1 MLTALN
7 AKENWGDDMRI
18 LVVEDD
24 APLASILLR
33 TLREESYAVD
43 HAPDGQE
50 AEWLAFENPY
60 DLIILDLMLPR
71 KNGMEVLKT
80 LRDGGLATPVLILTA
95 RDAKEDVVKGLDRGA
110 DDYLTKPFNLDELLA
125 RVRALLR
132 RQTGEMATV
141 IEVGAVRI
149 DPSRKEVTRD
159 GQIIHLTAKEY
170 ALLEYMARHAGTV
183 LSRTQ
188 LIEHVWDMNFEPTS
202 NVVDVY
208 IGYLRNK
215 VDRPF
220 DLPLIKTVRGHGYML
235 DLPHVQVG
243 AQPGV
248 EANAGSVIP
257 PAAAVNQTREHTTHV
272 S

>member
-1 MLTALN
+1 
-7 AKENWGDDMRI
+7 MRI

-24 APLASILLR
+24 APLASILVR

-43 HAPDGQE
+43 HAVDGQE

-71 KNGMEVLKT
+71 KNGLEVLNT
-80 LRDGGLATPVLILTA
+80 LRDADMATPVLILTA
-95 RDAKEDVVKGLDRGA
+95 RDTKEDVVKGLDKGA

-132 RQTGEMATV
+132 RQSGEPLTV
-141 IEVGAVRI
+141 IEAGPLRI
-149 DPSRKEVTRD
+149 DPNRKEVSRD
-159 GQIIHLTAKEY
+159 GQILHLTAKEY
-170 ALLEYMARHAGTV
+170 ALLEYLARHGGSV

-188 LIEHVWDMNFEPTS
+188 LSEHVWDMNFEPTS

-215 VDRPF
+215 VDKPF
-220 DLPLIKTVRGHGYML
+220 DQALIKTVRGHGYML
-235 DLPHVQVG
+235 DLPHVAKEQSATATLATG
-243 AQPGV
+243 PSSPPNHQKDQP
-248 EANAGSVIP
+248 
-257 PAAAVNQTREHTTHV
+257 THV

>member
-1 MLTALN
+1 ML
-7 AKENWGDDMRI
+7 KNWGDDMRI

-80 LRDGGLATPVLILTA
+80 LRDGGLTTPVLILTA
-95 RDAKEDVVKGLDRGA
+95 RDAKEDVVKGLDHGA

-132 RQTGEMATV
+132 RPGGEPASI
-141 IEVGAVRI
+141 IEAGPLKI
-149 DPSRKEVTRD
+149 DPSRREVTRE
-159 GQIIHLTAKEY
+159 GQVLQLTAKEY
-170 ALLEYMARHAGTV
+170 ALLEYLARHAGTV

-188 LIEHVWDMNFEPTS
+188 LSEHVWDMNFEPTS

-220 DLPLIKTVRGHGYML
+220 EHALIKTVRGHGYML
-235 DLPHVQVG
+235 DLPVTQAKMVPSI
-243 AQPGV
+243 AV
-248 EANAGSVIP
+248 ENVT
-257 PAAAVNQTREHTTHV
+257 NV

>member
-1 MLTALN
+1 
-7 AKENWGDDMRI
+7 MRI

-24 APLASILLR
+24 APLASILIR

-71 KNGMEVLKT
+71 KSGLDVLKT
-80 LRDGGLATPVLILTA
+80 IRDGSISTPVLILTA
-95 RDAKEDVVKGLDRGA
+95 RDTKEDVVKGLDRGA
-110 DDYLTKPFNLDELLA
+110 DDYLTKPFDLDELLA

-132 RQTGEMATV
+132 RQASEPMTV
-141 IEVGAVRI
+141 IEAGPVKI

-159 GQIIHLTAKEY
+159 GKPIHLTAKEY
-170 ALLEYMARHAGTV
+170 ALLEYMARHAGSV

-188 LIEHVWDMNFEPTS
+188 LSEHVWDMNFEPTS

-220 DLPLIKTVRGHGYML
+220 DYPVIKTVRGHGYML
-235 DLPHVQVG
+235 DT
-243 AQPGV
+243 
-248 EANAGSVIP
+248 
-257 PAAAVNQTREHTTHV
+257 PAATTTEKPAEAKPAPAPSAEQSGHV